1 MQVLKNHPSFLGSL
15 IGAVVALVIL
25 APLTSYL
32 IDQAEKNVL
41 SNQRNVLLARAT
53 TLRAKIEGELS
64 LTLAL
69 SKGVEAPY
77 AIKGTLGAAEFNALA
92 AELLAKTPFVKN
104 IGLTKGTV
112 FTNVYPL
119 AGNEGLVGVDYQ
131 KIPKQWPKVEKAIET
146 RHSVIDGPLNLIQGG
161 VGLIQRTPVY
171 KSGEGTL
178 GNFLGIVSIVID
190 VEKMLAP
197 FEEEG
202 VKFAIRKD
210 GAQKPFWGD
219 TELFSQNN
227 TGYISEIVLP
237 DGVWQLATSLTGRW
251 VEESY
256 AKLSRIKS
264 FIIGI
269 VVLLI
274 ALSCYLGFLVASKR
288 SLYGE
293 FKLKQKQYLDLLINA
308 PDAMLFVNQKGEI
321 IKANDKAHEL
331 FEYEAGTLE
340 GLNVDALL
348 QEDQRSAH
356 RVKRKT
362 FAKAGVPRDMSRGR
376 TLEIYTHKNNKRY
389 VEINLGISG
398 KNEDQIITATV
409 RDVTSRVMLEKE
421 RNLAEEILREALEAI
436 PDGFVI
442 YDAEDRLVICNSAYK
457 KIYEA
462 SSPAMVPGAKF
473 EDIIRYGVANN
484 QYPAAGDTD
493 EAKEEWIRQ
502 RVAQHINPSEVI
514 LQFTDKGRW
523 LKIDERKTVS
533 GHIVGVRTD
542 VTDIKEK
549 EEKLKEQ
556 AKELKKLAH
565 ESHVARELAEKAD
578 RAKSDFL
585 AIISH
590 ELRTPMTG
598 ILGLSDLLLVSDLDE
613 IQKTHLKNLHISAET
628 LLSLLNNILDYSKF
642 EAGHLNFEAVAFD
655 LCDVVDGVLQLLGP
669 VASQKGVNLVSRIE
683 GDDKDYFFRSDPV
696 RLRQVLLNLTSNAIK
711 FTKQGSVSI
720 IVKPLS
726 NEGCLRVE
734 VHDTGTGIPNE
745 LGDKL
750 FKPFTQ
756 ADESTTRKFGG
767 TGLGLAICRKIVEG
781 LGGEIDFEST
791 LGEGSIFWFE
801 LSLEKTDHAD
811 IEKSDL
817 ALSKIDRSRVS
828 YTRALSI
835 LLAEDNQINRTVIS
849 TVLKRMGHGVDEATN
864 GAEAVEKA
872 KHNEY
877 DLILMDMQMPEMDGC
892 EATIQ
897 IRQEKGPIG
906 QTPIIALTADVQ
918 AENNKRYREA
928 GISVF
933 VTKPVDWE
941 VLQQKIDKLFL
952 GE

>member
-1 MQVLKNHPSFLGSL
+1 MLKNHPSFFGSL
-15 IGAVVALVIL
+15 IGAVVAFVIL
-25 APLTSYL
+25 SPLTSY
-32 IDQAEKNVL
+32 IIHQADKTVL
-41 SNQRNVLLARAT
+41 SNQRNVLLAHAT
-53 TLRAKIEGELS
+53 TLRAEIEGELS

-77 AIKGTLGAAEFNALA
+77 AIKGALDAAEFDALA

-112 FTNVYPL
+112 FSNVYPL
-119 AGNEGLVGVDYQ
+119 EGNEGLVGLDYH

-146 RHSVIDGPLNLIQGG
+146 RLPVIDGPLNLIQGG

-171 KSGEGTL
+171 KSADGTL
-178 GNFLGIVSIVID
+178 GDFLGIVSIVID
-190 VEKMLAP
+190 VEKLLIP

-202 VKFAIRKD
+202 VTFAIRKD
-210 GAQKPFWGD
+210 GAQKPFWGNA
-219 TELFSQNN
+219 ELFSQSNSS
-227 TGYISEIVLP
+227 YISEIVLP
-237 DGVWQLATSLTGRW
+237 DGVWHLATSLTGRW

-256 AKLSRIKS
+256 AKLARIK
-264 FIIGI
+264 FLTIGI
-269 VVLLI
+269 VILLI
-274 ALSCYLGFLVASKR
+274 ALSSYLGFLVASKR

-293 FKLKQKQYLDLLINA
+293 YKLKQQQYLDLLISA
-308 PDAMLFVNQKGEI
+308 PDAMLFVNHKGEI
-321 IKANDKAHEL
+321 IQANEKAYGL
-331 FEYEAGTLE
+331 FECEAGTLE

-348 QEDQRSAH
+348 QEDQRSDH
-356 RVKRKT
+356 RAKRKA
-362 FAKAGVPRDMSRGR
+362 FAKAGVPRDMSRG
-376 TLEIYTHKNNKRY
+376 TPLEIYTQKNNKRY
-389 VEINLGISG
+389 VEINLGVSG
-398 KNEDQIITATV
+398 TNEDQIITAMV
-409 RDVTSRVMLEKE
+409 RDVTNRVMLEKE
-421 RNLAEEILREALEAI
+421 RNLAEEILREALETI

-442 YDAEDRLVICNSAYK
+442 YDAQDRLVICNSAYK

-462 SSPAMVPGAKF
+462 SSPAMVPGAQF
-473 EDIIRYGVANN
+473 EDIIRYGVAHN

-493 EAKEEWIRQ
+493 ESKEEWIRQ
-502 RVAQHINPSEVI
+502 RVAQHFNPSEVI
-514 LQFTDKGRW
+514 LQFTDQGRW

-542 VTDIKEK
+542 VTDIKEQ

-556 AKELKKLAH
+556 ARELKKLAH
-565 ESHVARELAEKAD
+565 ESHVAREFAEKAD

-598 ILGLSDLLLVSDLDE
+598 ILGLSDLLLVSNLDE
-613 IQKTHLKNLHISAET
+613 TQKTHLKNLRISAET

-642 EAGHLNFEAVAFD
+642 EAGHLTFEAVAFD
-655 LCDVVDGVLQLLGP
+655 LCDIVDGVLQLLGP
-669 VASQKGVNLVSRIE
+669 IASQKGVNLLSRIE

-696 RLRQVLLNLTSNAIK
+696 RLRQVLLNLASNAIK
-711 FTKQGSVSI
+711 FTKHGSVSI

-726 NEGCLRVE
+726 DEGRLRVE
-734 VHDTGTGIPNE
+734 VHDTGTGIPKE

-781 LGGEIDFEST
+781 LGGVIDFEST
-791 LGEGSIFWFE
+791 IDKGSIFWFE

-817 ALSKIDRSRVS
+817 ALSKIDSSRVS
-828 YTRALSI
+828 YTQSLSI
-835 LLAEDNQINRTVIS
+835 LLAEDNRINRTVIS

-897 IRQEKGPIG
+897 IRQEEGPIG

-918 AENNKRYREA
+918 AENNIRYREA

-941 VLQQKIDKLFL
+941 VLQQKIGKLFL
-952 GE
+952 SE